1 MTSRLISIT
10 AIAISAVMLT
20 CSGIA
25 QSQTRRQRQILLQR
39 EWQQL
44 IQQMEQENAKVGERQ
59 AAFGEEGLKQTK
71 DAIEELVQILKFSN
85 PSENAPDLKDWLDFA
100 QKLGE
105 LEHWYEDTLDG
116 IAQSA
121 SNLAATEAR
130 LGTLNQRLHEDE
142 VSIKTRVDDLRA
154 IDRAIRNTRTQL
166 HPLPLPQPDWTQL
179 DQAIENMRKE
189 DQSYA
194 VSTKADPDTAVTEN
208 DYDAQLKALVAREK
222 ADSDA
227 MGRCVQTQLQCC
239 GGCSGDSLLSCLKA
253 CDAPADSCMAPL
265 QADFNAAM
273 QAYGEVEAK
282 RDAQKSAH

>member
-1 MTSRLISIT
+1 MSRLVAVT
-10 AIAISAVMLT
+10 AIAASVFMLT
-20 CSGIA
+20 CSAVG

-44 IQQMEQENAKVGERQ
+44 IQQMQQENAKLGEQQ
-59 AAFGEEGLKQTK
+59 AAFGEEGLKQTE
-71 DAIEELVQILKFSN
+71 DAIKELVQILKISN

-121 SNLAATEAR
+121 SNSAAIEAR
-130 LGTLNQRLHEDE
+130 LGTLNQRLREDE
-142 VSIKTRVDDLRA
+142 VAIKTRVDDLRA

-194 VSTKADPDTAVTEN
+194 VSTKAGPDAAVTEN

-227 MGRCVQTQLQCC
+227 MLRCNQTLWQCTA
-239 GGCSGDSLLSCLKA
+239 GCTGPSLSCNKA
-253 CDAPADSCMAPL
+253 CNSAADNCMAPL
-265 QADFNAAM
+265 QADFDAAM
-273 QAYGEVEAK
+273 HAYWEVVAK
-282 RDAQKSAH
+282 RDAQKSAQ